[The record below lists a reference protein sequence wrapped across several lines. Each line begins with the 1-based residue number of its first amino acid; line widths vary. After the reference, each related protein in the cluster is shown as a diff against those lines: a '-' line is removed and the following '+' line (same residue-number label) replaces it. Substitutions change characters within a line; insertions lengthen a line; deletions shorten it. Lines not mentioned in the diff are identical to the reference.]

1 MERDV
6 LLLKSLGHEV
16 KLHSFNLKLSL
27 IILSSFK
34 QMLLMI
40 RFAWSN
46 QIIIC
51 QGAGYHS
58 FIPSILGL
66 FFSVP
71 VIIIAIGT
79 DCVSYPSINYGSNR
93 KKIYGLFTRKSF
105 EYCKIICPVHEKL
118 VLYQNEFYPQG
129 RRIQGIKNFLPQLNE
144 NKIIVINNGYNSDK
158 WILKN
163 KTRPSKSFLTVVG
176 RITNLNYQL
185 KGIDLIYEFAKLRK
199 DLNFTIVG
207 TPEIEMPKVKNIKN
221 INFLPQDE
229 LVNLYN
235 QHMFYLQ
242 LSISE
247 GLPNSLCEAMLC
259 GCIPIG
265 SSNSSIPEIIGN
277 DGLIVKEKSLNNLT
291 QVFEEIENNLNDYN
305 RPKKYRDRIIK
316 NYPYN
321 KRLIGFK
328 ELLSQL

>member
-16 KLHSFNLKLSL
+16 KLHSFNLKLSH
-27 IILSSFK
+27 IILSIFR
-34 QMLLMI
+34 QILLMI
-40 RFAWSN
+40 SSDRSN

-58 FIPSILGL
+58 FIPSLLGL

-71 VIIIAIGT
+71 VVIIAIGT

-93 KKIYGLFTRKSF
+93 KKIYGFFTRKSF
-105 EYCKIICPVHEKL
+105 EYCKIICPVHKKL

-129 RRIQGIKNFLPQLNE
+129 RGVQGIKNFLPQLDE
-144 NKIIVINNGYNSDK
+144 NKIIVINNGFDSDK
-158 WILKN
+158 WKLNN
-163 KTRPSKSFLTVVG
+163 KTRPSNSLLTVVG
-176 RITNLNYQL
+176 RISSLNYQL

-207 TPEIEMPKVKNIKN
+207 TPEIKIPKAKNVKN
-221 INFLPQDE
+221 INFVSQKE
-229 LVNLYN
+229 LVKLYN
-235 QHMFYLQ
+235 QNMFYLQ

-265 SSNSSIPEIIGN
+265 SSNSSIPEIIG
-277 DGLIVKEKSLNNLT
+277 DDKLIVKEKSISNLS
-291 QVFEEIENNLNDYN
+291 QIFEEIEENLNDFN
-305 RPKKYRDRIIK
+305 TPEKHRDRIIK